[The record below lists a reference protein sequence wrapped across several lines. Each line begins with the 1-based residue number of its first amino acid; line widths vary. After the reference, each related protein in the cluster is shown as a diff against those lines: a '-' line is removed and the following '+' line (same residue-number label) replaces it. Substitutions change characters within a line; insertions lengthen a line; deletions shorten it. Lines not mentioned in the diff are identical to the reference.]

1 MIMKILVM
9 WSNQQQSAGLTIA
22 CQILG
27 AVIAAAVVYSMFES
41 EMAASATL
49 PAADN
54 VTRAFILET
63 VMTFTLV
70 YVVLATTTS
79 KKFQDSAI
87 SRGGNRVYPWI

>member
-1 MIMKILVM
+1 MRGKE
-9 WSNQQQSAGLTIA
+9 AGLTIA

-27 AVIAAAVVYSMFES
+27 AVIAAAVVYSMFGS
-41 EMAASATL
+41 EMAASVTL
-49 PAADN
+49 PADDN

-79 KKFQDSAI
+79 KNFKIAPLAGVAI
-87 SRGGNRVYPWI
+87 DLPLDLMSYWEVL